1 MILNKP
7 GNVWGGDSGSN
18 DKKVTIGL
26 TYVKDESGDEILGTD
41 MVR

>member
-7 GNVWGGDSGSN
+7 GNVRGGESGSN

-26 TYVKDESGDEILGTD
+26 TYVKDESVDGILGTD
-41 MVR
+41 IVR